1 MSDKKFYW
9 LKLKKDFFKR
19 HDIKIISCMEEGN
32 EIILFYLKLMLESVD
47 HEGELRFNESIPYS
61 TTMLASITD
70 TSPEIAEKAMET
82 LSGLGLIR
90 VSEDKTIILEKVS
103 SMVGYETEWA
113 KKKRDFREKQGQKED
128 NVLEMSSQ
136 CPPNVQTMS
145 SQSPIRD
152 RDRDRDRVRDRDI
165 ERNTKER
172 KFVPPTLEEVT
183 SYCQE
188 RNSPVNPKEFFDYYS
203 IGDWKDSQGNKVKNW
218 KQKLITW
225 EKHRT
230 EARTEQTSRPKYGMT
245 QEDIDSVMEKFRRN
259 GQ

>member
-1 MSDKKFYW
+1 MSDNKFYW

-19 HDIKIISCMEEGN
+19 HDIVFIRSLPQGEE
-32 EIILFYLKLMLESVD
+32 IVLFYLQLMLESVD
-47 HEGELRFNESIPYS
+47 HDGELRFSEDIPYS
-61 TTMLASITD
+61 TPMLASITSNKPELVEMAMNILSELKMVEITEDQTIRLPKVQKMIGSASD
-70 TSPEIAEKAMET
+70 TDAARRMRRLREQRANNLFEQTEQERTK
-82 LSGLGLIR
+82 
-90 VSEDKTIILEKVS
+90 D
-103 SMVGYETEWA
+103 YES
-113 KKKRDFREKQGQKED
+113 KSKSKSK
-128 NVLEMSSQ
+128 S
-136 CPPNVQTMS
+136 
-145 SQSPIRD
+145 I
-152 RDRDRDRVRDRDI
+152 DI

-230 EARTEQTSRPKYGMT
+230 EARVEQPSRPKYGMT

>member
-1 MSDKKFYW
+1 MSDNKFYW
-9 LKLKKDFFKR
+9 LKVKKDFFKR
-19 HDIKIISCMEEGN
+19 HDIRIIESLENGKE
-32 EIILFYLKLMLESVD
+32 LSYFYFKLMLESVD
-47 HEGELRFNESIPYS
+47 HDGELRFSQKVPYS
-61 TTMLASITD
+61 PEMLSTITNTD
-70 TSPEIAEKAMET
+70 LDIVKAALQT
-82 LSGLGLIR
+82 LSDFGMIEILPDG
-90 VSEDKTIILEKVS
+90 TIVIEKVKTMIGS
-103 SMVGYETEWA
+103 ASDTDAARRMRRLREQRANNLFEQTEQERTKDYES
-113 KKKRDFREKQGQKED
+113 KSKSKSK
-128 NVLEMSSQ
+128 S
-136 CPPNVQTMS
+136 
-145 SQSPIRD
+145 I
-152 RDRDRDRVRDRDI
+152 DI

-230 EARTEQTSRPKYGMT
+230 EARVEQTSRPKYGMT